1 MKGVRSGVESRRGV
15 SGLKPAGDLGRRDAP
30 EDKVLKDRRSPR
42 ERGRMGT
49 SVNMNAPESSSPH
62 AEHDSSSAGTKR
74 LVPSRGASG
83 LGGRAVRLLP
93 IRPRSRGERRSLRTF
108 GRTSG
113 SISNSASTAASIPD
127 HGEQTAARVFGV
139 GVMSSR
145 RNAWT
150 SFVIDDASTS
160 RALRTYLASGSGP
173 RRSTG

>member
-1 MKGVRSGVESRRGV
+1 MQTPG
-15 SGLKPAGDLGRRDAP
+15 
-30 EDKVLKDRRSPR
+30 DKVLKDRRSPR

-74 LVPSRGASG
+74 LVPSRGAS
-83 LGGRAVRLLP
+83 
-93 IRPRSRGERRSLRTF
+93 RS
-108 GRTSG
+108 TSG
-113 SISNSASTAASIPD
+113 SISKSASTAASIPD